1 MIYVVFALCAAT
13 SLLCAVLL
21 LRGWTQTRV
30 RLLLA
35 CSACFFGMAAS
46 HVLRFVER
54 WYALESDSFA
64 AVVHTPTLVGIL
76 VLLWGL
82 VHASD

>member
-1 MIYVVFALCAAT
+1 MIYFVFALCAAA
-13 SLLCAVLL
+13 SLLCAALL

-35 CSACFFGMAAS
+35 CAACFFGMAVS
-46 HVLRFVER
+46 HAIRFVER
-54 WYALESDSFA
+54 WNALESDAFA
-64 AVVHTPTLVGIL
+64 VAVHTPTLVGML

>member
-1 MIYVVFALCAAT
+1 MIYVVFALCTAT

-35 CSACFFGMAAS
+35 CSACFFGMAVS
-46 HVLRFVER
+46 HGLRFVER
-54 WYALESDSFA
+54 WYALESDAFGA
-64 AVVHTPTLVGIL
+64 LGHAPTLVGML